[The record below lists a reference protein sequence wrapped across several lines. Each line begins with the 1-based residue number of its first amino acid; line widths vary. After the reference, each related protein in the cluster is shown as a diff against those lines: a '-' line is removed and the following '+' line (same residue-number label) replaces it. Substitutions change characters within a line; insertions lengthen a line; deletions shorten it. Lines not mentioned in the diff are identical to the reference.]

1 MEWTSECNEASLS
14 VLFHV
19 PHLSR
24 SIRRRIS
31 TNGGMEYEVY
41 DNSHSVNGRSSSSD
55 DWMYVCFECCWGLVR
70 NLLWTL
76 KGPNEYKHKAAG
88 DVLTFYI
95 HTHVWRKWRN
105 LRSLGVLYSKWVQA
119 DSFTRGDCAR
129 LWYLLFGREA
139 DSIGSPISW
148 SNSIEFDNS
157 KSCSSIDRTSDRR
170 EDEREGIAFVTEQQ
184 PTLYEEVWNR
194 MTVEEQL
201 FYSNAVC
208 SLERSWN
215 VLEGLQS
222 LEELLYLVHLGS
234 IEQLV

>member
-1 MEWTSECNEASLS
+1 
-14 VLFHV
+14 
-19 PHLSR
+19 
-24 SIRRRIS
+24 
-31 TNGGMEYEVY
+31 
-41 DNSHSVNGRSSSSD
+41 
-55 DWMYVCFECCWGLVR
+55 MYF
-70 NLLWTL
+70 T
-76 KGPNEYKHKAAG
+76 PNEYKQ
-88 DVLTFYI
+88 I
-95 HTHVWRKWRN
+95 HSPEAIVRGCDISCSAEKLIRLVH
-105 LRSLGVLYSKWVQA
+105 RSLDRTQ
-119 DSFTRGDCAR
+119 
-129 LWYLLFGREA
+129 
-139 DSIGSPISW
+139 
-148 SNSIEFDNS
+148 SNSTIPNHVRQLIEQVTEER
-157 KSCSSIDRTSDRR
+157 KRGLKK